1 MDCYVIL
8 HKDLSQIKDMPWL
21 HQTHTNKKT
30 KKYYITNTIK
40 PRMSK
45 IKFDCTITF
54 VYNTINYEDFI
65 ENQIDSNKIIK
76 IYTPKLPIFTLENSI
91 NRNEHWDLIDKECND
106 IYWTQACKSGIQYHN
121 NAILNSKKI
130 VKIMAEKELNLT

>member
-1 MDCYVIL
+1 
-8 HKDLSQIKDMPWL
+8 
-21 HQTHTNKKT
+21 
-30 KKYYITNTIK
+30 
-40 PRMSK
+40 MSK

-65 ENQIDSNKIIK
+65 ENQIDRNKIIK

-91 NRNEHWDLIDKECND
+91 NRNDLWDIIDKECND